1 MGVCSK
7 LGEMYC
13 TSHTKVVL
21 AMTNEFTFYI
31 GTLTVII
38 VIEQLSVKGQRLL
51 RAAKIGLNL
60 AIHAW
65 ISLPL

>member
-1 MGVCSK
+1 MLKS
-7 LGEMYC
+7 GEMNHSSY
-13 TSHTKVVL
+13 TKVVL

-60 AIHAW
+60 AIPAW
-65 ISLPL
+65 ISPTL